1 MSAFA
6 RMGSNLVLTLC
17 CAASVSLFAD
27 VGSELGRRF
36 LPPASDLLTFNT
48 VSQKLHEMDVDADEA
63 WLKLSGRDEYD
74 AYRTEMHRK
83 MISAIGGFPERTPLN
98 ARTVA
103 TVKRDGYRIEKVVF
117 ESMPSLFVT
126 ANLFIP
132 ESDAFKAPYP
142 AVVMS
147 CGHADEGKDCD
158 IYLRA
163 CVIAVKQGFV
173 ALMYDPYEQGERREF
188 ACKGSTTHHNI
199 IGIKASLLGWSM
211 PMLRIWDGMRAVD
224 YAESRP
230 EVDSSKIG
238 FMGQSGGGTM
248 TALMT
253 AADWRLK
260 ATAPSCYLTS
270 LRHLCESMG
279 PQDAEQNIFGQL
291 RFGLNHTGY
300 VLLLDTKVAVT
311 CRFQDMF
318 SIYGTLDLFR
328 TVKAVSAKVGTSDS
342 YALNS
347 APGPH
352 GWTESTETASVDWM
366 RAWLKGEKGIL
377 PLDCTK
383 YRPLDIGFSV
393 KNVDVGLAEGERGV
407 TATGRTMDIPG
418 ARDIHMILRDRML
431 GAAKNRP
438 AYSASERNS
447 IASRLAGVRDPK
459 DVNVVVKELAP
470 VNVGGAKLTRVA
482 FAYPDGLTLPACWIE
497 PAESAKKPVA
507 PVLMVGA
514 KGRAGWA
521 REAEAALASGASVLV
536 ADVTGYGE
544 IGKAN
549 KMFYGVEDCP
559 EEGVAVMLYLM
570 GESIT
575 GRRATDMLVLA
586 DWMKGKTGMVPALS
600 ARGSAAI
607 AAAHARAANA
617 GAFAKVAVADA
628 PKSWTEMI
636 EIEKI
641 TRENA
646 DCFRYTYIVVNGL
659 LHYDWP
665 ELLK

>member
-1 MSAFA
+1 MKPSVWTKSGMLLA
-6 RMGSNLVLTLC
+6 LC
-17 CAASVSLFAD
+17 CVGSASLFAD
-27 VGSELGRRF
+27 LGAELGRKF
-36 LPPASDLLTFNT
+36 LPAASDLLTFNT

-63 WLKLSGRDEYD
+63 WLKLSGRAEYD
-74 AYRTEMHRK
+74 SYRKTMHGN
-83 MISAIGGFPERTPLN
+83 MLAAIGAFPERTPLN

-103 TVKRDGYRIEKVVF
+103 TVKRDGYRIEKVIF
-117 ESMPSLFVT
+117 ESMPKLFVT

-132 ESDAFKAPYP
+132 DSDAFKAPYP

-147 CGHADEGKDCD
+147 CGHADTGKDCD

-163 CVIAVKQGFV
+163 CVLAVKQGFV

-188 ACKGSTTHHNI
+188 PCSDSTTHHNI
-199 IGIKASLLGWSM
+199 IGIKASLIGWSM
-211 PMLRIWDGMRAVD
+211 PMLRIWDGMRAID

-300 VLLLDTKVAVT
+300 VLLPDTKVAVT

-328 TVKAVSAKVGTSDS
+328 TVKSVAAKVGTTDS

-393 KNVDVGLAEGERGV
+393 KDVDTGLAKEERGV
-407 TATGRTMDIPG
+407 TATKRTMDLLE

-431 GAAKNRP
+431 DAVKGRK
-438 AYSASERNS
+438 AYTASERNS
-447 IASRLAGVRDPK
+447 IARKLAGVRDPK
-459 DVNVVVKELAP
+459 DTGVVVKEVSTAS
-470 VNVGGAKLTRVA
+470 VGNARFTRVA
-482 FAYPDGLTLPACWIE
+482 FVYPDGLTLPACWIE
-497 PAESAKKPVA
+497 PADAAKKPVA

-514 KGRAGWA
+514 KGRNAWA
-521 REAEAALASGASVLV
+521 KEVERCLAAGASVLV
-536 ADVTGYGE
+536 ADLTGYGE
-544 IGKAN
+544 IGKPN
-549 KMFYGVEDCP
+549 KIFYGTDDCP

-586 DWMKGKTGMVPALS
+586 DWIKGKTGRTPELS
-600 ARGSAAI
+600 AMDSAVI
-607 AAAHARAANA
+607 PAAHARAADV
-617 GAFAKVAVADA
+617 GAFAKVTTANA

-636 EIEKI
+636 ETEKI
-641 TRENA
+641 AKDNA
-646 DCFRYTYIVVNGL
+646 DSFRYTYIVVNGL

-665 ELLK
+665 DLLK

>member
-1 MSAFA
+1 M
-6 RMGSNLVLTLC
+6 NLVKKDSWKAAAVAAVFC
-17 CAASVSLFAD
+17 CVGGASAADL
-27 VGSELGRRF
+27 GKELGQKF
-36 LPPASDLLTFNT
+36 LPSASDMLTFTT
-48 VSQKLHEMDVDADEA
+48 VSQKLHEMDVEADVA
-63 WLKLSGRDEYD
+63 WTKLVDRAEYD
-74 AYRTEMHRK
+74 ACRK
-83 MISAIGGFPERTPLN
+83 AMYAKMMSALGEWPARTPLN
-98 ARTVA
+98 AKTVA
-103 TVKRDGYRIEKVVF
+103 TLKRDGYRIEKVIF
-117 ESMPSLFVT
+117 ESMPNLFVT

-132 ESDAFKAPYP
+132 GGDGKRP
-142 AVVMS
+142 AIVMS

-188 ACKGSTTHHNI
+188 AGVGSTKHHNV

-211 PMLRIWDGMRAVD
+211 PMLRIWDGMRAID

-230 EVDSSKIG
+230 EVDKDRIG

-291 RFGLNHTGY
+291 AFGLNHTGY
-300 VLLLDTKVAVT
+300 VLLPDTKVAVT
-311 CRFQDMF
+311 CRFRDMF

-328 TVKAVSAKVGTSDS
+328 TVQTLAAKVGTADH

-366 RAWLKGEKGIL
+366 RAWLKGETQLL

-383 YRPLDIGFSV
+383 YRPLDIGFNV
-393 KNVDVGLAEGERGV
+393 KNVDQGLAPDERGV
-407 TATGRTMDIPG
+407 TLTKRTMDLPG
-418 ARDIHMILRDRML
+418 ARDIHMILRDRL
-431 GAAKNRP
+431 AVALRNRP
-438 AYSASERNS
+438 AYSAAERY
-447 IASRLAGVRDPK
+447 AVAAKLAGVKMPVEMK
-459 DVNVVVKELAP
+459 TVAKELAP
-470 VNVGGAKLTRVA
+470 IVVDGATLTRVA
-482 FAYPDGLTLPACWIE
+482 FAYPDGLELPACWIV
-497 PAESAKKPVA
+497 PAKVDVAKP
-507 PVLMVGA
+507 PVLMVGQN
-514 KGRAGWA
+514 GRADWA
-521 REAEAALASGASVLV
+521 AEVQTRLADGVPMLV
-536 ADVTGYGE
+536 ADLTGYGE

-549 KMFYGVEDCP
+549 AIFYGAKECP
-559 EEGVAVMLYLM
+559 EEGVSAMLYLM
-570 GESIT
+570 GESMT

-586 DWMKGKTGMVPALS
+586 DWIKGKTGAAPELV

-607 AAAHARAANA
+607 PAAHARAADVR
-617 GAFAKVAVADA
+617 AFSKVSVADA
-628 PKSWTEMI
+628 PKSWTNMI
-636 EIEKI
+636 ETQTIGKDEMVHY
-641 TRENA
+641 
-646 DCFRYTYIVVNGL
+646 RYTYLVVNGL

-665 ELLK
+665 DLLK